1 MNILVHPTLLEK
13 RHCLRLL
20 CKQTGTIDVVGKHAV
35 RLVSNKKTKVITPQ
49 QYNTRI
55 ILECDCCGYKSN
67 MLMRGEKCPR
77 CNPGK
82 MFDPWPTGGNA
93 A

>member
-1 MNILVHPTLLEK
+1 MNVLVHPTLLEK

-20 CKQTGTIDVVGKHAV
+20 CKQTRTVEVVGKHAV
-35 RLVSNKKTKVITPQ
+35 RLVSSENQKKENIFSCEP
-49 QYNTRI
+49 I
-55 ILECDCCGYKSN
+55 ILECNNCGYKSN
-67 MLMRGEKCPR
+67 MLLRGESCPR
-77 CNPGK
+77 CSPGK